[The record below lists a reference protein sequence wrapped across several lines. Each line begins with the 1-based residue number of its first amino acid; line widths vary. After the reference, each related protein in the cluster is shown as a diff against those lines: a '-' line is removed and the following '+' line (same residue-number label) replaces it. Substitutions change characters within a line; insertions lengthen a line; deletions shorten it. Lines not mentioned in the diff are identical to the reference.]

1 MDPRNPQENRMFLRT
16 PPPALLPLC
25 KPALPS
31 AVVALALLAANGLA
45 LAHEGHGMQGSHWH
59 ATDLLGLV
67 VGLAVAA
74 LTWHSRGDK

>member
-1 MDPRNPQENRMFLRT
+1 MTLRPLPTALFT
-16 PPPALLPLC
+16 PLRSAAMALT
-25 KPALPS
+25 
-31 AVVALALLAANGLA
+31 LLAAHGLA

-74 LTWHSRGDK
+74 LTWRSRGDK

>member
-1 MDPRNPQENRMFLRT
+1 MTLRPLPTDLFTPLRSAALFLT
-16 PPPALLPLC
+16 LLT
-25 KPALPS
+25 
-31 AVVALALLAANGLA
+31 VNGLA
-45 LAHEGHGMQGSHWH
+45 LAHEGHAMKGSHWH